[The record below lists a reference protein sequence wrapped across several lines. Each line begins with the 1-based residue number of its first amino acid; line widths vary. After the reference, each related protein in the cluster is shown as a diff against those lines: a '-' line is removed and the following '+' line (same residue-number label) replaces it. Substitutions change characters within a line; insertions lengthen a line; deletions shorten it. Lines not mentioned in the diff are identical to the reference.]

1 LVVDVTTTY
10 DPHHPHYLD
19 DADLRG
25 ELTRVYDVCHGCR
38 RCVQLCSVFPS
49 LFELIDRHH
58 EQDAATLTRGE
69 QDRVVDECFQCKLCY
84 VNCPYIPGQSE
95 WAIDFPRLMLRAGAT
110 RHAES
115 EVGRRRRLTTNVM
128 ARTDLVGALGS
139 RMASVATVAID
150 KPGSLRRKAVE
161 QVTGVSSVRLLPPF
175 ARQRFTTWFH
185 KRPRVRVTRPQG
197 RAAVFPSCLVE
208 YQNPA
213 VGQDLIKVYER
224 NGVEC
229 TLVDGA
235 SCCGAP
241 WLHSGDVPHF
251 TKAAVRNVR
260 ALAKSIRAGH
270 DVVVPQPTC
279 SYVLRQD
286 YLDDV
291 GGPDAEL
298 VAEHTFDACEYLMRV
313 HKGERTMLDLDF
325 RGEVPAQIA
334 YHVPCHLRAQSIG
347 LASRDLMKLT
357 GARIKLVQQCSG
369 IDGLWGLRRENAE
382 LSILVGRALAAGL
395 ERTGGDVV
403 AGDCHLANTAITEL
417 TGRIPHH
424 PLQIVA
430 RAYGIPIEPAR

>member
-1 LVVDVTTTY
+1 LVADVTTSY
-10 DPHHPHYLD
+10 DPHHPLYLD
-19 DADLRG
+19 DADFRG
-25 ELTRVYDVCHGCR
+25 ELTRVYDVCHGCQ
-38 RCVQLCSVFPS
+38 RCVQLCSAFPS
-49 LFELIDRHH
+49 LFELIDRHDD
-58 EQDAATLTRGE
+58 QGAATLTRDE

-84 VNCPYIPGQSE
+84 VNCPYIPAQSE

-110 RHAES
+110 RHAER
-115 EVGRRRRLTTNVM
+115 EVGRRRRLTTNTM

-139 RMASVATVAID
+139 RTASAANAAID
-150 KPGSLRRKAVE
+150 KPGSLRRKVME

-185 KRPRVRVTRPQG
+185 KRPRIRVSRPQG

-251 TKAAVRNVR
+251 TKAAVKNVK
-260 ALAKSIRAGH
+260 ALARSIRAGH

-286 YLDDV
+286 YLDYV

-325 RGEVPAQIA
+325 RGEVPAEIA
-334 YHVPCHLRAQSIG
+334 YHVPCHLRAQNIG
-347 LASRDLMKLT
+347 FTSRDLMKLT
-357 GARIKLVQQCSG
+357 GARVKLVQQCSG
-369 IDGLWGLRRENAE
+369 IDGLWGLRGENAE
-382 LSILVGRALAAGL
+382 LSIPVGRTLAASL

-417 TGRIPHH
+417 TGRIPLH

-430 RAYGIPIEPAR
+430 RAYGIPVEPAR